1 MIRIFTSILLLSLFS
16 LFISGCFSEEQKQ
29 TIKENR
35 IQLGEVKVNYYSD
48 KSVTS
53 LEVPPDL
60 TAPKYEN
67 SFRLSEYINNV
78 DPSYVDL
85 GGQVEDRN
93 TKKEVVLPEL
103 TDIVVKKSGSRR
115 WLEVD
120 KNTEI
125 VWNLSRQFLK
135 DQGFVIK
142 KSNKKIGYMETDYL
156 ENKPEIPAKSLGIFR
171 SFFASTIDNVSYTL
185 PSVDKYSIRIEPLD
199 SGKKSQVHLSISS
212 MAEVNSKIG
221 GDETTYWQSKER
233 DVALEN
239 EMLYMLMVFLGSD
252 AAKAR
257 EKIVDAKEEG
267 KVFVELVD
275 GINGYGKLVFKL
287 NFIDTW
293 DNLSWAM
300 TNLNI
305 ELDDKDLKEKTFY
318 INVANEEEKGI
329 FSKMFGDEAIRKAY
343 QLQLKSIDQNLT
355 EVYFN
360 DISEV
365 NNQSTKKFS
374 YQFLGNIQKQF

>member
-1 MIRIFTSILLLSLFS
+1 MIKIYSTIFLLS
-16 LFISGCFSEEQKQ
+16 LFISGCFSQDQKQ

-35 IQLGEVKVNYYSD
+35 VQLGEIKINYYSD

-67 SFRLSEYINNV
+67 SFRLSEYIDNI

-85 GGQVEDRN
+85 GGKQKDPETVE
-93 TKKEVVLPEL
+93 KILPEY
-103 TDIVVKKSGSRR
+103 TDIVVKKFGTRR
-115 WLEVD
+115 WLEVNKETD
-120 KNTEI
+120 L
-125 VWNLSRQFLK
+125 VWNLSKQFLK

-156 ENKPEIPAKSLGIFR
+156 ENKPEIPAKSLGIIR
-171 SFFASTIDNVSYTL
+171 GLLSSVSPQINYTL
-185 PSVDKYSIRIEPLD
+185 PSVDKFTIRIEPID
-199 SGKKSQVHLSISS
+199 SGNKSQVHLSVSS
-212 MAEVNSKIG
+212 MKEVATKVA
-221 GDETTYWQSKER
+221 GDASTLWQSKER
-233 DVALEN
+233 DIALEN
-239 EMLYMLMVFLGSD
+239 EMLYMLMVFLGGD

-257 EKIVDAKEEG
+257 EKIVDAQEEG
-267 KVFVELVD
+267 KVFVELAD

-293 DNLSWAM
+293 DNMSWAIS
-300 TNLNI
+300 NLNI

-318 INVANEEEKGI
+318 INIANEDEKGV
-329 FSKMFGDEAIRKAY
+329 FSMLFGDDAIRKPY
-343 QLQLKSIDQNLT
+343 QLQIKSIDDNLT

-360 DISEV
+360 DISEI
-365 NNQSTKKFS
+365 NDEITKKFS
-374 YQFLGNIQKQF
+374 YQFLGSIQKQF

>member
-1 MIRIFTSILLLSLFS
+1 MIKIYSTIFLLS
-16 LFISGCFSEEQKQ
+16 LFISGCFSQDQKQ

-35 IQLGEVKVNYYSD
+35 VQLGEIKINYYSD

-67 SFRLSEYINNV
+67 SFRLSEYIDNI

-85 GGQVEDRN
+85 GGKQKDPETVE
-93 TKKEVVLPEL
+93 KILPEY
-103 TDIVVKKSGSRR
+103 TDIVVKKFGTRR
-115 WLEVD
+115 WLEVNKETD
-120 KNTEI
+120 L
-125 VWNLSRQFLK
+125 VWNLSKQFLK

-156 ENKPEIPAKSLGIFR
+156 ENKPEIPAKSLGIIR
-171 SFFASTIDNVSYTL
+171 GLLSSVSPQINYTL
-185 PSVDKYSIRIEPLD
+185 PSVDKFTIRIEPID
-199 SGKKSQVHLSISS
+199 SGNKSQVHLSVSS
-212 MAEVNSKIG
+212 MKEVATKVA
-221 GDETTYWQSKER
+221 GDASTLWQSKER
-233 DVALEN
+233 DIALEN
-239 EMLYMLMVFLGSD
+239 EMLYMLMVFLGGD

-257 EKIVDAKEEG
+257 EKIVDAQEEG
-267 KVFVELVD
+267 KVFVELAD

-293 DNLSWAM
+293 DNMSWAIS
-300 TNLNI
+300 NLNI

-318 INVANEEEKGI
+318 INIANEDEKGV
-329 FSKMFGDEAIRKAY
+329 FSMLFGDDAIRKPY
-343 QLQLKSIDQNLT
+343 QLQIKSIDDNLT

-360 DISEV
+360 DISEI
-365 NNQSTKKFS
+365 NDESTKKFS
-374 YQFLGNIQKQF
+374 YQFLGSIQKQF

>member
-1 MIRIFTSILLLSLFS
+1 MIRIYTSILLFS
-16 LFISGCFSEEQKQ
+16 LFISGCFSEELKE

-35 IQLGEVKVNYYSD
+35 VQLGEVKINYYSD

-67 SFRLSEYINNV
+67 SFRISEYVSNV

-85 GGQVEDRN
+85 GGKELDTD
-93 TKKEVVLPEL
+93 TKDKVLPEY
-103 TDIVVKKSGSRR
+103 TDILVKKAGTRR
-115 WLEVD
+115 WLEVN
-120 KNTEI
+120 KNTDL

-135 DQGFVIK
+135 EQGFVIK
-142 KSNKKIGYMETDYL
+142 KSNKKIGFMETDYL
-156 ENKPEIPAKSLGIFR
+156 ENKPEIPAKSLGLIR
-171 SFFASTIDNVSYTL
+171 SFLSTTIDNVSYTL

-199 SGKKSQVHLSISS
+199 SGERSQVHLSISS

-221 GDETTYWQSKER
+221 GTDSTFWQSKER
-233 DVALEN
+233 DVSLET

-257 EKIVDAKEEG
+257 ENIIDAKDEG
-267 KVFVELVD
+267 KVFVELAD

-287 NFIDTW
+287 NLIDTW
-293 DNLSWAM
+293 DNMSWAI

-318 INVANEEEKGI
+318 INVANEDDKGL
-329 FSKMFGDEAIRKAY
+329 FSNLFGDDAIRKSY
-343 QLQLKSIDQNLT
+343 QLQLKIIEDNLT

-360 DISEV
+360 DISEI
-365 NNQSTKKFS
+365 NDESTENSVISF
-374 YQFLGNIQKQF
+374 

>member
-1 MIRIFTSILLLSLFS
+1 MIRIYTSILLFS
-16 LFISGCFSEEQKQ
+16 LFISGCFSEELKE

-35 IQLGEVKVNYYSD
+35 VQLGEVKINYYSD

-67 SFRLSEYINNV
+67 SFRISEYVSNV

-85 GGQVEDRN
+85 GGKELDTD
-93 TKKEVVLPEL
+93 TKDKVLPEY
-103 TDIVVKKSGSRR
+103 TDILVKKAGTRR
-115 WLEVD
+115 WLEVN
-120 KNTEI
+120 KNTDL

-135 DQGFVIK
+135 EQGFVIK
-142 KSNKKIGYMETDYL
+142 KSNKKIGFMETDYL
-156 ENKPEIPAKSLGIFR
+156 ENKPEIPAKSLGLIR
-171 SFFASTIDNVSYTL
+171 SFLSTTIDNVSYTL

-199 SGKKSQVHLSISS
+199 SGERSQVHLSISS

-221 GDETTYWQSKER
+221 GTDSTFWQSKER
-233 DVALEN
+233 DVSLET
-239 EMLYMLMVFLGSD
+239 EMLYMLMVYLGSD

-257 EKIVDAKEEG
+257 ENIIDAKDEG
-267 KVFVELVD
+267 KVFVELAD
-275 GINGYGKLVFKL
+275 GINGYGKLVFRL

-293 DNLSWAM
+293 DNMSWAI

-305 ELDDKDLKEKTFY
+305 ELNDKDLKEKTFY
-318 INVANEEEKGI
+318 INVANEDDKGL
-329 FSKMFGDEAIRKAY
+329 FSNLFGDDAIRKSY
-343 QLQLKSIDQNLT
+343 QLQLKIIEDNLT

-360 DISEV
+360 DISEI
-365 NNQSTKKFS
+365 NDESIKKFS

>member
-1 MIRIFTSILLLSLFS
+1 MIKIYSTIFLLS
-16 LFISGCFSEEQKQ
+16 LFISGCFSQDQKQ

-35 IQLGEVKVNYYSD
+35 VQLGEIKINYYSD

-67 SFRLSEYINNV
+67 SFRLSEYIDNI

-85 GGQVEDRN
+85 GGKQKDPETVE
-93 TKKEVVLPEL
+93 KILPEY
-103 TDIVVKKSGSRR
+103 TDIVVKKAGTRR
-115 WLEVD
+115 WLEVNKETD
-120 KNTEI
+120 L
-125 VWNLSRQFLK
+125 VWNLSKQFLK

-156 ENKPEIPAKSLGIFR
+156 ENKAEIPARSLGIIR
-171 SFFASTIDNVSYTL
+171 GLLSSVSPQINYTL
-185 PSVDKYSIRIEPLD
+185 PSVDKFTIRIEPID
-199 SGKKSQVHLSISS
+199 SGNKSQVHLSVSS
-212 MAEVNSKIG
+212 MKEVATKVA
-221 GDETTYWQSKER
+221 GDASTLWQSKER
-233 DVALEN
+233 DIALEN
-239 EMLYMLMVFLGSD
+239 EMLYMLMVFLGGD

-257 EKIVDAKEEG
+257 EKIVDAQEEG
-267 KVFVELVD
+267 KVFVELAD

-293 DNLSWAM
+293 DNMSWAIS
-300 TNLNI
+300 NLNI

-318 INVANEEEKGI
+318 INIANEDEKGV
-329 FSKMFGDEAIRKAY
+329 FSMLFGDDAIRKPY
-343 QLQLKSIDQNLT
+343 QLQIKSIDDNLT

-360 DISEV
+360 DISEI
-365 NNQSTKKFS
+365 NDEITKKFS
-374 YQFLGNIQKQF
+374 YQFLGSIQKQF

>member
-1 MIRIFTSILLLSLFS
+1 MIRIFTSILLIS
-16 LFISGCFSEEQKQ
+16 LFISGCFSEELNE

-35 IQLGEVKVNYYSD
+35 FQLGEVKINYYSD

-67 SFRLSEYINNV
+67 SFRISEYVSNV
-78 DPSYVDL
+78 DPSYVDF
-85 GGQVEDRN
+85 GG
-93 TKKEVVLPEL
+93 KELDTDIKDKVLPEY
-103 TDIVVKKSGSRR
+103 TDILVKKAGTRR
-115 WLEVD
+115 WLEVN
-120 KNTEI
+120 KNTDL

-135 DQGFVIK
+135 EQGFVIK
-142 KSNKKIGYMETDYL
+142 KSNKKIGFMETDYL
-156 ENKPEIPAKSLGIFR
+156 ENKPEIPAKSLGLIR
-171 SFFASTIDNVSYTL
+171 SFLSTTIDNVSYTL

-199 SGKKSQVHLSISS
+199 SGERSQVHLSISS

-221 GDETTYWQSKER
+221 GTDSTFWQSKER
-233 DVALEN
+233 DVSLET

-257 EKIVDAKEEG
+257 ENIIDAKDEG
-267 KVFVELVD
+267 KVFVELAD

-287 NFIDTW
+287 NLIDTW
-293 DNLSWAM
+293 DNMSWAI

-318 INVANEEEKGI
+318 INVANEDDKGL
-329 FSKMFGDEAIRKAY
+329 FSNLFGDDAIRKSY
-343 QLQLKSIDQNLT
+343 QLQLKIIEDNLT

-360 DISEV
+360 DISEI
-365 NNQSTKKFS
+365 NDESTKKFS